1 MTGFL
6 NIDKPLGMTSH
17 DVVNRVR
24 RAMGTKQVGHAG
36 TLDPLAT
43 GVLIVCVGAATR
55 LSEYVMSETKAY
67 RAVVHLGVE
76 TDTYDAEG
84 QVLSTADTS
93 AITREQVD
101 RALDAFRGDIQQIPP
116 MYSAIKQD
124 GRKLYELARK
134 GQTVDVPPR
143 AVTIHSIDIL
153 DWRTTESQQLQVTL
167 DISCTAGTYIRSI
180 AHDLGAALGVGA
192 HLAALSRTASGSFRL
207 AQATPLDTLVSSE
220 DKVNYLIA
228 PAAALANHPSMRVDA
243 AQIADLVHGRAID
256 AGDAEAVNAAAAV
269 IMAYDETDRLVAVLA
284 HRDGRLHPHKVFPPT
299 G

>member
-1 MTGFL
+1 MIGFL

-24 RAMGTKQVGHAG
+24 RAFATKQVGHAG

-67 RAVVHLGVE
+67 RAVIHLGIE

-84 QVLSTADTS
+84 QIIATADVST
-93 AITREQVD
+93 ITREQVET
-101 RALDAFRGDIQQIPP
+101 ALDAFRGDILQIPP

-134 GQTVDVPPR
+134 GQTISVPPR
-143 AVTIHSIDIL
+143 SVTIHSIDIV
-153 DWRTTESQQLQVTL
+153 DWQSPQVTL
-167 DISCTAGTYIRSI
+167 DITCSAGTYIRSI

-192 HLAALSRTASGSFRL
+192 HLAALVRTASGRFRL

-220 DKVNYLIA
+220 DKETFLIT
-228 PAAALANHPSMRVDA
+228 PAAALADHPSVRVDA
-243 AQIADLVHGRAID
+243 AQNADLVHGRAISHD
-256 AGDAEAVNAAAAV
+256 QPLPSGAD
-269 IMAYDETDRLVAVLA
+269 IMAFDAADRLIAVCQV
-284 HRDGRLHPHKVFPPT
+284 RDGRLHPHKVFAST
-299 G
+299 GSP